1 MNCCNCT
8 IKLNQTWP
16 AMFLY
21 LKFSYLNN
29 LKKLC
34 FFALAIIPLLTTA
47 QQKDSL
53 KAIADT
59 GKKNNYQIGT
69 VTRVTGQV
77 TNASGQP
84 LPFISIGFTESS
96 LVTSSDKQGKFILN
110 APGLFNSITF
120 SYLGYQT
127 VTKTIKPGQANNL
140 NVRLQSSQTQ
150 LKEVLVS
157 SSKSKRYKNK
167 GNPAVELI
175 QQIIDHKGQNRM
187 ESADYL
193 QYDQYERI
201 DLSLFHLSS
210 NFINGSFFSKYKFLL
225 DTTQVINGQTEKSLP
240 VYFSEKFYQYYYRK
254 KPAKSIQVLDGQ
266 KEMNIIKFV
275 DTVGLDMYLNRLY
288 GNNIDIYENNIFI
301 ITNQFLSP
309 IADHAPDFYKF
320 FITDTV
326 QAGNEKLVEVS
337 FTPRSKGDLLF
348 EGKLMVTM
356 DGNYAVESCEL
367 NVNKK
372 ININFMRSLD
382 VKQDFKKYPDGR
394 YYLIK
399 SDVTAD
405 FGILKNRGSG
415 IFGERTVYY
424 KNYKLNTPLTTDFYE
439 GKSEQTALNS
449 NRPDTSYWQQHR
461 PDTLTSRQAKVYAD
475 INKLQSMRSFKRASW
490 IASTIT
496 GGYGDLGPVQ
506 LGTTDALYSFN
517 SVEGSRFSL
526 GGRTSPLFNKNIY
539 FEGYLAYGTKD
550 EKFKYYVNSSYSFN
564 QKPYYQFPN
573 DFLKISYEYDTDIP
587 GQNFLIDKSQSL
599 LLSFRR
605 GTSDFWLYDKI
616 FRLNYVK
623 DYENHFSYNFEFK
636 HWNQQAAGTL
646 NFQLNDQGNTLIP
659 DLTTTE
665 LNMGF
670 RYAPHEQILQGTM
683 YRHTIYSKYPIFA
696 IQINQGFKGV
706 LNGSYSY
713 TNASVNVFKRFYLS
727 QLGYTDITI
736 LGGVLLGQVPFP
748 LLNIMPANQTYLY
761 DEEEYNMMNFLEFVG
776 DHYAGLNLTHSFAG
790 FLLNKVPLINHLKL
804 REFVSFKILYAG
816 LRNENNPLYTAG
828 LYKFPV
834 GSNGSGSTYSLG
846 STPYIEAGVGIG
858 NIFNFIR
865 VDMIRR
871 FNYLN
876 NPGVT
881 PYGIRFSFLPDF

>member
-1 MNCCNCT
+1 M
-8 IKLNQTWP
+8 L
-16 AMFLY
+16 LY
-21 LKFSYLNN
+21 LKFLCLNN
-29 LKKLC
+29 LKKFCC
-34 FFALAIIPLLTTA
+34 FVLIITPLLSTA

-59 GKKNNYQIGT
+59 GKKNNYQTGT
-69 VTRVTGQV
+69 ITRVSGQV
-77 TNASGQP
+77 TNSSGQP
-84 LPFISIGFTESS
+84 LPFISISFTGSNYE
-96 LVTSSDKQGKFILN
+96 TSSDSKGKFILS
-110 APGLFNSITF
+110 APGLLNSITF
-120 SYLGYQT
+120 SYLGYQA

-140 NVRLQSSQTQ
+140 NIRLQSSQTQ
-150 LKEVLVS
+150 LKEVVVTS
-157 SSKSKRYKNK
+157 NKSKKYKNK

-175 QQIIDHKGQNRM
+175 QQIIDHKAQNRM

-225 DTTQVINGQTEKSLP
+225 DTTQVINGQAQTSLP
-240 VYFSEKFYQYYYRK
+240 VYFSEKFYRDYYRK
-254 KPAKSIQVLDGQ
+254 NPAKSIQVLDAQ

-275 DTVGLDMYLNRLY
+275 DTVGLDIYLNRLY

-326 QAGNEKLVEVS
+326 HAGNEKLVEIS
-337 FTPRSKGDLLF
+337 FTPRNKGDLLF

-356 DGNYAVESCEL
+356 DGSYAVRSCDL

-405 FGILKNRGSG
+405 FGIFKNKGSG
-415 IFGERTVYY
+415 IFGERTVFY
-424 KNYKLNTPLTTDFYE
+424 KNYKLNAPLSADFYE
-439 GKSEQTALNS
+439 GKSEQAVSNS
-449 NRPDTSYWQQHR
+449 NHTDTSYWQQHR
-461 PDTLTSRQAKVYAD
+461 PDTLTTRQAKVYAD
-475 INKLQSMRSFKRASW
+475 INKLQSMPSFKRASW

-496 GGYGDLGPVQ
+496 GGYGDLGAVQ

-526 GGRTSPLFNKNIY
+526 GGRTTPLFNKSIY
-539 FEGYLAYGTKD
+539 FEGYTAYGTKD
-550 EKFKYYVNSSYSFN
+550 EKLKYYVNGSYSFN

-573 DFLKISYEYDTDIP
+573 DFFKISYEYDTDIP
-587 GQNFLIDKSQSL
+587 GQNFLIEKSQSL

-605 GTSDFWLYDKI
+605 GASDFWLYNKI
-616 FRLNYVK
+616 FRLNYIK

-636 HWNQQAAGTL
+636 HWDQQAAGTL
-646 NFQLNDQGNTLIP
+646 NFQLNDQVNTPIH

-665 LNMGF
+665 FNMGF

-683 YRHTIYSKYPIFA
+683 YRRTIYSKYPIFA
-696 IQINQGFKGV
+696 VQINHGFKEV
-706 LNGSYSY
+706 FDGSYSY
-713 TNASVNVFKRFYLS
+713 TNASANIFKRFYLS

-748 LLNIMPANQTYLY
+748 LLNIIPANQTYLY
-761 DEEEYNMMNFLEFVG
+761 DEEEYNMMNFLEFVS
-776 DHYAGLNLTHSFAG
+776 DHYVGLNLTHSFGG
-790 FLLNKVPLINHLKL
+790 FFLNKVPLIEHLKL
-804 REFVSFKILYAG
+804 REFVSFKFLYGG
-816 LRNENNPLYTAG
+816 LRNENNPFYTPG

-834 GSNGSGSTYSLG
+834 GPNGSGATFSLG

-858 NIFNFIR
+858 NIFKLIR
-865 VDMIRR
+865 VDMVRR

-876 NPGVT
+876 NPGIT
-881 PYGIRFSFLPDF
+881 PYGLRFSFVPDF